1 MVAGHL
7 QQKKEYWYM
16 VLNFYDEQGKRKP
29 KWIATHLPVQGNK
42 RRAEELLL
50 QTRQQYADNQ
60 GRSGLLFADYMLQW
74 LEKMRP
80 RVSPTTYHGYRYN
93 VERGICPYFRAHGI
107 ILPNL
112 RVADLEQF
120 YAHLQK
126 QGLSSNTV
134 IHYHA
139 NIHKA
144 LKDAVRLDL
153 VERNVAELVERP
165 QKQKYLPAHYSAEE
179 VNLLLDKLRGHWM
192 FVPVTLSVF
201 YGLRRSEVLGL
212 QWRSVDFENRAIAI
226 QQTRVLEAVDG
237 KDVAIGRDVL
247 KRKSSYRTLPM
258 PDTVYTMLNDLKVSR
273 YSEDTVAPDDYICL
287 NRKEAHRTQLFNP
300 VLQAVPAGQRPAGDS
315 SARFTTYLRLGSHPE
330 PGAADRSA
338 AVVGAQYL
346 GNNSRPVR
354 PSGIRNQSG
363 QCGIAQKKFN
373 WRNGI

>member
-7 QQKKEYWYM
+7 QQKKGYWYM

-93 VERGICPYFRAHGI
+93 VERGICPYFRARGI
-107 ILPNL
+107 ILQNL

-165 QKQKYLPAHYSAEE
+165 AKTDYIPDHYSAEE
-179 VNLLLDKLRGHWM
+179 ANELLEKLYGHWLWL
-192 FVPVTLSVF
+192 PVSLSLF

-212 QWRSVDFENRAIAI
+212 QWRSVDFDNNTILI
-226 QQTRVLEAVDG
+226 QHTRIHQETDG
-237 KDVAIGRDVL
+237 RETAAGRDIL

-258 PDTVYTMLNDLKVSR
+258 TEQIKAMLLKEKKR
-273 YSEDTVAPDDYICL
+273 QNHTKALLPEDYVCL
-287 NRKEAHRTQLFNP
+287 NPDGNP
-300 VLQAVPAGQRPAGDS
+300 IAPNYYSQR
-315 SARFTTYLRLGSHPE
+315 F
-330 PGAADRSA
+330 
-338 AVVGAQYL
+338 
-346 GNNSRPVR
+346 
-354 PSGIRNQSG
+354 
-363 QCGIAQKKFN
+363 KKFLRDHGLREVRLHDLRHTCASLLIQN
-373 WRNGI
+373 RTPLIEVQQWLGHSTLETTADLYAHLEYETKLASAETLKKI